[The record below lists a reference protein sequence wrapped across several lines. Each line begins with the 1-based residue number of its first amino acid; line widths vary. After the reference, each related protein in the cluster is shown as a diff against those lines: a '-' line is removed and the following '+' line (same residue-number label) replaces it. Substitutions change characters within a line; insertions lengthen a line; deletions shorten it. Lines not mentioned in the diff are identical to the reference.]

1 MISCILS
8 GVGSDIIIGHMSVLP
23 LPVIP
28 SSLSV
33 LLEQADELTRSGQF
47 SLSPALPQPSTPA
60 ALTVRG
66 LRVASSLVLTAPTCH
81 LSDFRFLLL
90 PGRLCWLCP

>member
-1 MISCILS
+1 MTSLS
-8 GVGSDIIIGHMSVLP
+8 ATSVLP

-33 LLEQADELTRSGQF
+33 FLEQADELTRSGQF

-81 LSDFRFLLL
+81 LSDFHFLLL